1 MAFVHL
7 LPDRIPEGALRG
19 GVVVVIDVLRAST
32 MIVHALAAGC
42 DAVIPCGE
50 IDEARRIAGGLPTGA
65 ALLAG
70 ERHGVPI
77 PGFDLGN
84 SPGACTPEICR
95 GKTLVMTTTNGTR
108 AILASLDADVVLVG
122 AFVNFAA
129 TAQRLIHEKRPIHL
143 VCAGTEGDV
152 SYEDALLAGAFAG
165 HFADLEHSL
174 DNDEAEIVRGLWAR
188 VEDAVWFK
196 AGGKSLP
203 GSPAATGD
211 DRPLTRYLKRGA
223 GGRRVME
230 LGFDADVADA
240 AALNR
245 AGYQLA
251 VELRRDPLR
260 LVAAGEKRPSR
271 ATSRTV

>member
-1 MAFVHL
+1 MTFVHL
-7 LPDRIPEGALRG
+7 LPSLIPAGALRG
-19 GVVVVIDVLRAST
+19 GVAVVIDVLRAST

-50 IDEARRIAGGLPTGA
+50 IDEARRIAGGLPPGS

-77 PGFDLGN
+77 EGFDLGN
-84 SPGACTPEICR
+84 SPGACTADVCR
-95 GKTLVMTTTNGTR
+95 GKTLVMTTTNGTK
-108 AILASLDADVVLVG
+108 AILASLDAEVVLVG

-129 TAQRLIHEKRPIHL
+129 TAQRLLHEKRPVHL
-143 VCAGTEGDV
+143 VCAGTEGAV

-165 HFADLEHSL
+165 HFADLEHTL

-196 AGGKSLP
+196 GGGK
-203 GSPAATGD
+203 GHAKTDD

-230 LGFDADVADA
+230 LGFEADIADA

-245 AGYQLA
+245 GGYQLA

-260 LVAAGEKRPSR
+260 LVAAS
-271 ATSRTV
+271 

>member
-7 LPDRIPEGALRG
+7 LPGSIPPGSLRG
-19 GVVVVIDVLRAST
+19 GVAVVIDVLRAST

-42 DAVIPCGE
+42 EAVIPCAE
-50 IDEARRIAGGLPTGA
+50 IDEARRVAGGLPPGA

-77 PGFDLGN
+77 EGFDLGN
-84 SPGACTPEICR
+84 SPGACTAELCR
-95 GKTLVMTTTNGTR
+95 GKTLVMTTTNGTG
-108 AILASLDADVVLVG
+108 AILASLDADLVLVG
-122 AFVNFAA
+122 SFVNFAA
-129 TAQRLIHEKRPIHL
+129 TAQRLLHEKRPIHL
-143 VCAGTEGDV
+143 ICAGTEGAV

-165 HFADLEHSL
+165 HFADLEHKL
-174 DNDEAEIVRGLWAR
+174 DNDEAEIVRALWAR
-188 VEDAVWFK
+188 VEDALWFK
-196 AGGKSLP
+196 GQAK
-203 GSPAATGD
+203 TED
-211 DRPLTRYLKRGA
+211 DRPLIRYLKRGA

-230 LGFDADVADA
+230 LGFAADIADA

-260 LVAAGEKRPSR
+260 LVAAS
-271 ATSRTV
+271 

>member
-19 GVVVVIDVLRAST
+19 GVAVVIDVLRAST

-50 IDEARRIAGGLPTGA
+50 IDEARRIAGGLPSGK

-77 PGFDLGN
+77 TGFDLGN
-84 SPGACTPEICR
+84 SPGACTPEVCR
-95 GKTLVMTTTNGTR
+95 EKTLVMTTTNGTR

-143 VCAGTEGDV
+143 ICAGTEGAV

-165 HFADLEHSL
+165 HFADLEHAL

-196 AGGKSLP
+196 AGGTAK
-203 GSPAATGD
+203 GGAGAGD
-211 DRPLTRYLKRGA
+211 EPPLARYLRRGA

-230 LGFDADVADA
+230 LGFDADIAAA

-260 LVAAGEKRPSR
+260 LVAAGENRPSQ
-271 ATSRTV
+271 ATSRAV

>member
-1 MAFVHL
+1 
-7 LPDRIPEGALRG
+7 
-19 GVVVVIDVLRAST
+19 

-50 IDEARRIAGGLPTGA
+50 IDEARRVAGGLPKGS

-77 PGFDLGN
+77 DGFDLGN
-84 SPGACTPEICR
+84 SPGACTADVCR

-108 AILASLDADVVLVG
+108 AILASLDAELVLVAG
-122 AFVNFAA
+122 FVNFAA
-129 TAQRLIHEKRPIHL
+129 TAQRLLHETRPVHL
-143 VCAGTEGDV
+143 VCAGTEGAV

-165 HFADLEHSL
+165 HFADLEHTME
-174 DNDEAEIVRGLWAR
+174 NDEAEIVRGLWAR
-188 VEDAVWFK
+188 VEEAVWFK
-196 AGGKSLP
+196 GQAQ
-203 GSPAATGD
+203 ADD
-211 DRPLTRYLKRGA
+211 DRPLSRYLKRGA

-230 LGFDADVADA
+230 LGCEADVADA

-245 AGYQLA
+245 PGFQLA

-260 LVAAGEKRPSR
+260 LVAAHANANAWAPANVS
-271 ATSRTV
+271 